1 MPLCGLQYNIKEAG
15 TFTTSKPLS
24 SAAGV
29 KPDCE
34 QVDKVVTE
42 IGDFL
47 QSELLYRWDTDAA
60 WRSYL
65 VQLCWRIKFCLQ
77 PTCYFCETWF
87 CSIAVEVCI
96 QIIELLHK

>member
-1 MPLCGLQYNIKEAG
+1 MPMPLCGLQYNIKEAG

-24 SAAGV
+24 SAAEV

-47 QSELLYRWDTDAA
+47 QSELLY
-60 WRSYL
+60 L
-65 VQLCWRIKFCLQ
+65 
-77 PTCYFCETWF
+77 
-87 CSIAVEVCI
+87 
-96 QIIELLHK
+96 